1 MEILALCISVLSLI
15 LVSVAYYRSGGQQ
28 DIRLLERG
36 LNEKIERLS
45 AMAQR
50 ATDSVAASVRA
61 GYERSIRVISDLQSQ
76 VAALREGAVEEIRED
91 LRMMAQTL
99 DKQAERAAREVKEV
113 KIEVNVRLQLPNDFL
128 FKVDTA
134 SMRHSLEVRVPML
147 DEDLVSFGLSL
158 PPALRASRGTEKIVL
173 RGVAERRLPRS
184 VVRRPKH
191 GFAVPFDTW
200 VDGDFKNNVRNALLS
215 SEDLPEYLNRRI
227 YEPWVRD
234 FCTDSARSGLRRQGL
249 YQRVVMLLGLDLAL
263 RKNGHSY

>member
-36 LNEKIERLS
+36 LNEKIERFS

-99 DKQAERAAREVKEV
+99 DKLAERAAREVKEV
-113 KIEVNVRLQLPNDFL
+113 KTEVNVRLAEAEAGLRLTVEDAKARL
-128 FKVDTA
+128 MVIEAKRELTLA
-134 SMRHSLEVRVPML
+134 RVA
-147 DEDLVSFGLSL
+147 LS
-158 PPALRASRGTEKIVL
+158 
-173 RGVAERRLPRS
+173 
-184 VVRRPKH
+184 
-191 GFAVPFDTW
+191 
-200 VDGDFKNNVRNALLS
+200 RNAL
-215 SEDLPEYLNRRI
+215 SEAESRI
-227 YEPWVRD
+227 E
-234 FCTDSARSGLRRQGL
+234 S
-249 YQRVVMLLGLDLAL
+249 AL
-263 RKNGHSY
+263 RHLQNAASLTVDHVESVAAIQKQAEEMLVTIQTKAGTMKASIEALIDRSNRLLAEMSGPASASKTAA